1 MNICQIVY
9 LCWIMLAVGI
19 NIAEHGKPKTGYNN
33 AWIAIIGAAIQIAL
47 LAGAGFFE

>member
-9 LCWIMLAVGI
+9 LCWMMLGVGI
-19 NIAEHGKPKTGYNN
+19 GIAEHGKPKTGRNN
-33 AWIAIIGAAIQIAL
+33 AWISIISAALQIAL